1 MNIETIKTFS
11 KVGTPL
17 YMAPEIINNSNGYDF
32 KCDNWSLGCV
42 IYELITLRSP
52 FQTSEKLS
60 LIDLFKKINNSIQKL
75 IIINI
80 KQPQKFLKHY

>member
-52 FQTSEKLS
+52 FQCEKLS
-60 LIDLFKKINNSIQKL
+60 LIDLFKKLNSG
-75 IIINI
+75 
-80 KQPQKFLKHY
+80 